1 MIFLICFLIYILL
14 IAINMIL
21 IRQIIKEESFSNI
34 KDFAIAIF
42 SSICPIINFFTIFIF
57 ISNLSIIKKLEDMTS
72 KELNNELAKIFKIK
86 KK

>member
-14 IAINMIL
+14 IAINIVL
-21 IRQIIKEESFSNI
+21 IRQIIKEENFSDI
-34 KDFAIAIF
+34 KDFTIAIF

-57 ISNLSIIKKLEDMTS
+57 ISNLNTIKELENMTT
-72 KELNNELAKIFKIK
+72 KELNNKLAKMFKIK

>member
-14 IAINMIL
+14 IAINIVL
-21 IRQIIKEESFSNI
+21 IRQIIKEENFSNI
-34 KDFAIAIF
+34 KDFTIAIF

-57 ISNLSIIKKLEDMTS
+57 ISNLNTIKELENMTT
-72 KELNNELAKIFKIK
+72 KELNNKLAKIFKIK

>member
-14 IAINMIL
+14 IAINIVL
-21 IRQIIKEESFSNI
+21 IRQIIKEENFSDI
-34 KDFAIAIF
+34 KDFTIAIF

-57 ISNLSIIKKLEDMTS
+57 ISNLNTIKELENMTT
-72 KELNNELAKIFKIK
+72 KELNNKLAKIFKIK

>member
-14 IAINMIL
+14 IAINIVL
-21 IRQIIKEESFSNI
+21 IRQIIKEENFSNI
-34 KDFAIAIF
+34 KDFTIAIF

-57 ISNLSIIKKLEDMTS
+57 INNLNTIKELENMTT
-72 KELNNELAKIFKIK
+72 KELNNKLAKIFKIK